1 MYSGMKEE
9 IHMETRIVE
18 VEEFKVKGYGLKGP
32 LSEIPGKWDVL
43 NAEIAESSIIAEES
57 FGLCLAMKDGEIH
70 YIAGIK
76 SNLAEGLQN
85 IEEAVVP
92 AGKFIVAK
100 VEGGVHEIPTAFNA
114 LMKTDGIQLR
124 NCFSFE
130 RYIHPKGSTGYD
142 IEVWLPIE

>member
-1 MYSGMKEE
+1 
-9 IHMETRIVE
+9 METRIEE
-18 VEEFKVKGYGLKGP
+18 VKEFKVKGFGLKGP
-32 LSEIPGKWDVL
+32 LSEISVKWDVL
-43 NAEIAESSIIAEES
+43 NKELAENGIVAEES

-92 AGKFIVAK
+92 AGKFMVAK
-100 VEGGVHEIPTAFNA
+100 VEGGVHAIQTAFTV

-124 NCFSFE
+124 NSFSFE
-130 RYIHPKGSTGYD
+130 RYVHPKGSDGFD
-142 IEVWLPIE
+142 IEVWLAIE

>member
-1 MYSGMKEE
+1 MK
-9 IHMETRIVE
+9 TRIIE

-43 NAEIAESSIIAEES
+43 NTELAEKGVVAEES
-57 FGLCLAMKDGEIH
+57 FGLCLEMKDGEIH

-76 SNLAEGLQN
+76 SILAEGLQST
-85 IEEAVVP
+85 EEALVP

-100 VEGGVHEIPTAFNA
+100 VEGGVQAIPTAFNA
-114 LMKTDGIQLR
+114 LMKQDGIQLR

-130 RYIHPKGSTGYD
+130 RYVHPEGSNGYD

>member
-1 MYSGMKEE
+1 
-9 IHMETRIVE
+9 METRIVE
-18 VEEFKVKGYGLKGP
+18 VEEFAVKGYGMKGP
-32 LSEIPGKWDVL
+32 LSEIPGKWDQL
-43 NAEIAESSIIAEES
+43 NAKTAKRAVIAEES

-76 SNLAEGLQN
+76 SNLAEGLPDT
-85 IEEAVVP
+85 EEGVVP

-100 VEGGVHEIPTAFNA
+100 VEGGVHAIPKAFNA

-130 RYIHPKGSTGYD
+130 RYTHPEGSEGYE

>member
-1 MYSGMKEE
+1 
-9 IHMETRIVE
+9 METRTVE

-32 LSEIPGKWDVL
+32 LSEIPGKWAVL
-43 NAEIAESSIIAEES
+43 NTEISEKGIVAEES

-76 SNLAEGLQN
+76 SILAEGLQN
-85 IEEAVVP
+85 TEEAVVP

-100 VEGGVHEIPTAFNA
+100 VEGGVHAIPPAFNA
-114 LMKTDGIQLR
+114 LMKMDGIQLR

-130 RYIHPKGSTGYD
+130 RYVHPEGSNGYD

>member
-1 MYSGMKEE
+1 
-9 IHMETRIVE
+9 METRIVE
-18 VEEFKVKGYGLKGP
+18 VEEFKVKGVGMIGP

-43 NAEIAESSIIAEES
+43 NKELAEKGIVTEES

-76 SNLAEGLQN
+76 SNLAEGLEN

-100 VEGGVHEIPTAFNA
+100 VQGGVHAIQTAFTV
-114 LMKTDGIQLR
+114 LMETDGIQLR

-130 RYIHPKGSTGYD
+130 RYIHPKGSDGFE
-142 IEVWLPIE
+142 IEVWLAIE

>member
-1 MYSGMKEE
+1 MKTS
-9 IHMETRIVE
+9 IIE
-18 VEEFKVKGYGLKGP
+18 VEEFNVKGYELKGA

-43 NAEIAESSIIAEES
+43 NMELVEIGIFAEES
-57 FGLCLAMKDGEIH
+57 FGLCLSMKEGEIH

-85 IEEAVVP
+85 TEEAVVP

-100 VEGGVHEIPTAFNA
+100 VEGGVQAIPKAFNA
-114 LMKTDGIQLR
+114 LMKTEGIQLR

-130 RYIHPKGSTGYD
+130 RYVHPEGSNGYD

>member
-1 MYSGMKEE
+1 
-9 IHMETRIVE
+9 METRIVE
-18 VEEFKVKGYGLKGP
+18 VEEFKVKGYGLQGP
-32 LSEIPGKWDVL
+32 LSEIPAKWDRL
-43 NAEIAESSIIAEES
+43 NAVIAEKGIVAKES

-76 SNLAEGLQN
+76 SNLAEGVPDT
-85 IEEAVVP
+85 EEGVVP

-100 VEGGVHEIPTAFNA
+100 VEGGVHAIPTAFNA

-130 RYIHPKGSTGYD
+130 RYIHPEGSNGYD
-142 IEVWLPIE
+142 IEVWVPIE

>member
-1 MYSGMKEE
+1 
-9 IHMETRIVE
+9 METRVIE
-18 VEEFKVKGYGLKGP
+18 VEEFNVKGYGLKGP

-43 NAEIAESSIIAEES
+43 NMELAEKGIVAEES

-76 SNLAEGLQN
+76 SNLAEGLSDT
-85 IEEAVVP
+85 EEGVVP

-100 VEGGVHEIPTAFNA
+100 VDGGVHAIPKTFNA
-114 LMKTDGIQLR
+114 LMKTDDIQLR

-130 RYIHPKGSTGYD
+130 RYIHPEGSEGYE

>member
-1 MYSGMKEE
+1 
-9 IHMETRIVE
+9 METRIVE
-18 VEEFKVKGYGLKGP
+18 VEEFKVKGFGLKGP

-43 NAEIAESSIIAEES
+43 NMEINVNGIVVEEL

-70 YIAGIK
+70 YLAGVK

-85 IEEAVVP
+85 TEEAVVP

-100 VEGGVHEIPTAFNA
+100 VEGGVQAIPTAFNA

-130 RYIHPKGSTGYD
+130 RYVYPEGSDGYD
-142 IEVWLPIE
+142 IEVWLPIK

>member
-1 MYSGMKEE
+1 
-9 IHMETRIVE
+9 METRIVE
-18 VEEFKVKGYGLKGP
+18 VEEFTVKGYGLKGP
-32 LSEIPGKWDVL
+32 LSEIPSKWDVL
-43 NAEIAESSIIAEES
+43 NTEIAEEGIVAEES

-70 YIAGIK
+70 YIAGVK
-76 SNLAEGLQN
+76 SNLAKGLQN
-85 IEEAVVP
+85 TEEAVVP

-100 VEGGVHEIPTAFNA
+100 VEGGIHAIPTAFNA

-130 RYIHPKGSTGYD
+130 RYVHPEGSKGYD

>member
-1 MYSGMKEE
+1 
-9 IHMETRIVE
+9 METRTVE

-43 NAEIAESSIIAEES
+43 NTELAEKDIVVEES
-57 FGLCLAMKDGEIH
+57 FGLCLAMIEAEIH

-76 SNLAEGLQN
+76 SNLAERLQN

-100 VEGGVHEIPTAFNA
+100 VEGGISGIQSAFNE
-114 LMKTDGIQLR
+114 LMKMDGIQLR
-124 NCFSFE
+124 NSFSFE
-130 RYIHPKGSTGYD
+130 RYIHAEGSGGYE